1 MKYLPTMRIWYY
13 KMTRMYMMRTES
25 NVMAVE
31 PRLAATVMLLR
42 DVTAQGQG
50 RRGIEVFM
58 VRRAVQSEFLPDL
71 YVFPGGSVAADDRS
85 VEQTEGLCM
94 PVRPSLADPEGRT
107 SLGNGVRT
115 AAIRELFEEA
125 NVLLAYRD
133 NAILAIY
140 EEQIVRFASYRQALN
155 ERKGSLL
162 EMARTEHLTFA
173 TDRLTYFAHWI
184 TPEGLPKRY
193 DTHFFL
199 ATAPA
204 EQEALYDQLETS
216 DGVWIQ
222 PPEAMTRFQ
231 GGDFP
236 VAFPT
241 FHLLRALANFD
252 RVQDVLAAAAT
263 RYVTVQIP
271 RLIEQDGKREVYLPN
286 DPDYHW
292 KV

>member
-1 MKYLPTMRIWYY
+1 
-13 KMTRMYMMRTES
+13 
-25 NVMAVE
+25 MAVE

-42 DVTAQGQG
+42 DVDAQG

-58 VRRAVQSEFLPDL
+58 VRRVVQSEFLPDL
-71 YVFPGGSVAADDRS
+71 YVFPGGSTAADDRS
-85 VEQTEGLCM
+85 VEQTSGLC
-94 PVRPSLADPEGRT
+94 RPIQPSSADPEGRT
-107 SLGNGVRT
+107 VLGSGVRT

-133 NAILAIY
+133 DALLAIR
-140 EEQIVRFASYRQALN
+140 EDQIARFASYRQAFN

-162 EMARTEHLTFA
+162 EMARAEHLTFA
-173 TDRLTYFAHWI
+173 TDRLAYFAHWI

-222 PPEAMTRFQ
+222 PSEALTRSQ
-231 GGDFP
+231 SGDFP

-241 FHLLRALANFD
+241 FHQLRALVEFD
-252 RVQDVLAAAAT
+252 NVQDVLNAAAT

-271 RLIEQDGKREVYLPN
+271 HLVEQDGQREVYLPN
-286 DPDYHW
+286 ESEQHW